1 MIYMFRFGG
10 GAIGVAAASALHSGI
25 FGRQLAFRLSET
37 PLSIA
42 QQKVLEQP
50 GAAER
55 IAQLDSGLVGGHVE
69 QIRHAFHES
78 FVAAFSD
85 TLRLNVILPI
95 AIAILAI
102 MLLRKTEAV
111 KNASP
116 G

>member
-1 MIYMFRFGG
+1 
-10 GAIGVAAASALHSGI
+10 
-25 FGRQLAFRLSET
+25 
-37 PLSIA
+37 
-42 QQKVLEQP
+42 
-50 GAAER
+50 
-55 IAQLDSGLVGGHVE
+55 VE

-85 TLRLNVILPI
+85 TLRLNVMLPI